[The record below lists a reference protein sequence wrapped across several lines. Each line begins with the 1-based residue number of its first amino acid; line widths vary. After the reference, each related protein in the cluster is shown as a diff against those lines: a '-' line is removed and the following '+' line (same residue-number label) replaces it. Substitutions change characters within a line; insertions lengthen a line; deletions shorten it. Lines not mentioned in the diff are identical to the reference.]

1 MVNLG
6 AEHENLD
13 QKVYETLR
21 NMIIERQI
29 LPGEKISQEKL
40 TQELGISRTPL
51 VSALKFLEHEK
62 LVASKPRRGYFVR
75 LFSSQ
80 EMVSIFELRE
90 VLEGL
95 AAKRA
100 ASNITEKEIETIA
113 AYIHTDPDTF
123 VENYCQISGG
133 KRILA
138 QVGDMYCIF
147 WDGLCTIHPVKPRMC
162 KTWPF
167 IESILVDTSNWYIMA
182 SLCPGIRTDV
192 PNRIIKKCVTEKL
205 SRNL

>member
-1 MVNLG
+1 MTYSNLKS
-6 AEHENLD
+6 D
-13 QKVYETLR
+13 DIFKC
-21 NMIIERQI
+21 
-29 LPGEKISQEKL
+29 QECGDCCK
-40 TQELGISRTPL
+40 
-51 VSALKFLEHEK
+51 
-62 LVASKPRRGYFVR
+62 GYGGTF
-75 LFSSQ
+75 
-80 EMVSIFELRE
+80 
-90 VLEGL
+90 
-95 AAKRA
+95 
-100 ASNITEKEIETIA
+100 ITEKEIETIA

>member
-1 MVNLG
+1 MPYNNLKSDDIFKCKKCG
-6 AEHENLD
+6 D
-13 QKVYETLR
+13 CCK
-21 NMIIERQI
+21 
-29 LPGEKISQEKL
+29 
-40 TQELGISRTPL
+40 
-51 VSALKFLEHEK
+51 
-62 LVASKPRRGYFVR
+62 GYGGTF
-75 LFSSQ
+75 
-80 EMVSIFELRE
+80 
-90 VLEGL
+90 
-95 AAKRA
+95 
-100 ASNITEKEIETIA
+100 ITEKEIETIA

-138 QVGDMYCIF
+138 QAGNRYCIF

-192 PNRIIKKCVTEKL
+192 PNRKIKKFVTEEL

>member
-1 MVNLG
+1 MTYSNLKS
-6 AEHENLD
+6 D
-13 QKVYETLR
+13 DIFKC
-21 NMIIERQI
+21 
-29 LPGEKISQEKL
+29 QECGDCCK
-40 TQELGISRTPL
+40 
-51 VSALKFLEHEK
+51 
-62 LVASKPRRGYFVR
+62 GYGGTF
-75 LFSSQ
+75 
-80 EMVSIFELRE
+80 
-90 VLEGL
+90 
-95 AAKRA
+95 
-100 ASNITEKEIETIA
+100 ITEKEIETIA

-138 QVGDMYCIF
+138 QAGNRYCIF

>member
-1 MVNLG
+1 MPYNNLKSE
-6 AEHENLD
+6 AIFKC
-13 QKVYETLR
+13 QKC
-21 NMIIERQI
+21 
-29 LPGEKISQEKL
+29 GDCCK
-40 TQELGISRTPL
+40 
-51 VSALKFLEHEK
+51 
-62 LVASKPRRGYFVR
+62 GYGGTF
-75 LFSSQ
+75 
-80 EMVSIFELRE
+80 
-90 VLEGL
+90 
-95 AAKRA
+95 
-100 ASNITEKEIETIA
+100 ITEKEIDTIA
-113 AYIHTDPDTF
+113 AHIHTDPDTF

-138 QVGDMYCIF
+138 QAGDMYCIF